1 MAIAFVTASEVYS
14 THVGSR
20 HSSMAIPIGTP
31 ITLAKTRRPDHLWL
45 EGTMYIGIGTLV
57 LVVILLVILF

>member
-1 MAIAFVTASEVYS
+1 
-14 THVGSR
+14 
-20 HSSMAIPIGTP
+20 MAIPIGTP

-57 LVVILLVILF
+57 LVVILLIILF